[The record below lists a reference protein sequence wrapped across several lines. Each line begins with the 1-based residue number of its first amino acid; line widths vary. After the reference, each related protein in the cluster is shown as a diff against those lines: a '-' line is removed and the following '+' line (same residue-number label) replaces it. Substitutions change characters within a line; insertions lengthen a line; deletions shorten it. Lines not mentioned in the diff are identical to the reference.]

1 MQNHIKGRFDWGISM
16 KVILNRRHFGVHTPV
31 KEAVI
36 EGEFTDYYLGE
47 DQINEDLLLKNL
59 PKGFLPVDPSKVLLS
74 VQNVNDAGEVIGAT
88 GQIGLKIFRN
98 WAKYFDAY
106 NLELCR
112 E

>member
-1 MQNHIKGRFDWGISM
+1 M
-16 KVILNRRHFGVHTPV
+16 KVILYRRHYGIHTPV
-31 KEAVI
+31 KETEI
-36 EGEFTDYYLGE
+36 DGKFEDYYLGE

-74 VQNVNDAGEVIGAT
+74 VQIINDETGEIVSGR
-88 GQIGLKIFRN
+88 GQRGLKKFRN

-112 E
+112 K